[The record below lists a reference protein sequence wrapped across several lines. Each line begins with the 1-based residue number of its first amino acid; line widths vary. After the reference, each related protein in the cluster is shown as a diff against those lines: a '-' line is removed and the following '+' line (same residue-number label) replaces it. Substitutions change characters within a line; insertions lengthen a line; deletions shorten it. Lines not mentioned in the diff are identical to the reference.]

1 MLSLL
6 SLNLFS
12 SLLLNQTLTKYFLVI
27 ATRVNQNVKNTDVQ
41 NICSCSVCIEGK
53 NVLFAINNKNILS
66 GKFIINAIA
75 VSPTDSF
82 NDCLS
87 ILTLHQIQYELVAW
101 KFVLLYILF
110 DLLLKKML
118 SAYFHNSL

>member
-41 NICSCSVCIEGK
+41 NICSCSVCKDGK
-53 NVLFAINNKNILS
+53 NVLFATNNKNILS

-101 KFVLLYILF
+101 KFALLYILF